1 MDNNKKGKNSLNG
14 KKVVLT
20 IVTQTFLI
28 ILAFLSLF
36 PFIWMLGSS
45 LKNNVDMFSF
55 PPKIFPDIPQW
66 SNYIEAVT
74 SVNFGQGYLNSIK
87 LALINT
93 VGQVLTSAMAG
104 YALGKLKF
112 HGSDLVFSGFI
123 GVMMVPY
130 TVIVIPLFAMFN
142 KLGLIDTHLVIILMT
157 VAYMPMGV
165 FLCRQSIMSLP
176 NDLFDAARI
185 DGASYGRIF
194 TTVVLPLIKPTIASL
209 AIFAFM
215 WNWNS
220 YFTPLIFLT
229 SQENYTVP
237 LLLQMFKGK
246 HSTNWSLIMAAS
258 TISVM
263 PVLFVYLFGQKY
275 IIEGITITGMK
286 G

>member
-14 KKVVLT
+14 KKVVFT

-112 HGSDLVFSGFI
+112 RGSDLVFSGFI